1 MSKIGLII
9 EREYL
14 SRVKKKSF
22 IIMTVLGPILIA
34 GLMAGAIWMGLSDD
48 TAYNVLVVD
57 QTKVTTE
64 DGKNLYLFKNK
75 FKQGK
80 QINFEYDDKVL
91 TKSEFDESA
100 YGLMLVINEG
110 IVESPTAEL
119 MFKKLPSLKVRSFIK
134 AEVEKVI
141 EKEKLKLNNISENQ
155 YESIRTDL
163 NLLTIDS
170 ADGEKSF
177 KQEQAVIGF
186 IFAVIIYFFIF
197 MYGVQVM
204 RGVMEEKSNRIV
216 EVVISSVK
224 PFQLMMG
231 KIIGIALVGLTQF
244 FLWIILTFT
253 FATVLQTFI
262 FPELSNGANYI
273 ENIQMAEKIQ
283 QNSAIQQDIEMDKA
297 AINEIGELIFY
308 RINWPLMLGMFVFYF
323 LGGYLIYAALFAA
336 VGAAVDNETD
346 TQQFMMPIT
355 LPLIFAF
362 VVSEFALANPEGNSV
377 FWFSIVPFTSPIV
390 MMVRVAMGFES
401 GTIWQLWLSMALL
414 IAGFIFITWMAG
426 KIYRT
431 GILMYGKKVS
441 YKEIFKWLR
450 YKN

>member
-9 EREYL
+9 EREYI

-22 IIMTVLGPILIA
+22 IIMTILGPVLIA
-34 GLMAGAIWMGLSDD
+34 GLMIAAIWMGLSDD

-57 QTKVTTE
+57 QTKVKTE
-64 DGKNLYLFKNK
+64 DGRNLYMFKDK
-75 FKQGK
+75 FTKGK
-80 QINFEYDDKVL
+80 QINFEYEDKIL
-91 TKSEFDESA
+91 SKKEFEESP
-100 YGLMLVINEG
+100 YGLMLIINEG

-141 EKEKLKLNNISENQ
+141 EKEKLKLNNISESQ

-163 NLLTIDS
+163 NLLTINS
-170 ADGEKSF
+170 EDGEKSY

-186 IFAVIIYFFIF
+186 IFAVVIYFFIF

-216 EVVISSVK
+216 EVIISSVK
-224 PFQLMMG
+224 PFELMMG

-253 FATVLQTFI
+253 FVTVSQTFI
-262 FPELSNGANYI
+262 FPELSNGASYVQK
-273 ENIQMAEKIQ
+273 IQMAENMQKDI
-283 QNSAIQQDIEMDKA
+283 AVQQDIEMDKA
-297 AINEIGELIFY
+297 TINEIGELIFY
-308 RINWPLMLGMFVFYF
+308 RINWPLMLSMFVFYF

-355 LPLIFAF
+355 IPLIFSF
-362 VVSEFALANPEGNSV
+362 VVAEFALANPEGNSV
-377 FWFSIVPFTSPIV
+377 FWFSIIPLTSPIV
-390 MMVRVAMGFES
+390 MMVRVAMGFE
-401 GTIWQLWLSMALL
+401 GGDVWQLWLSMALL
-414 IAGFIFITWMAG
+414 IAGFLFITWMAG

-431 GILMYGKKVS
+431 GILMYGKKVN